1 MRDFDFLQPAS
12 VHEASRMLAD
22 LGEDCRVMAGGTAL
36 MLVMRQR
43 MLNPSHV
50 IAVDQIAAMQ
60 GIDWD
65 DGEGLRI
72 GALSRHAAALGYATA
87 HALFTTTTAV
97 DRDFLGVEEAARVEV
112 LRALPA
118 DVAAGS
124 DAAGSSSPAPPAAP
138 GSAAFFR
145 AHAVLSPYGFSPCV

>member
-12 VHEASRMLAD
+12 VQEASRMLAD

-65 DGEGLRI
+65 DR
-72 GALSRHAAALGYATA
+72 
-87 HALFTTTTAV
+87 
-97 DRDFLGVEEAARVEV
+97 EACASARC
-112 LRALPA
+112 R
-118 DVAAGS
+118 GTRTW
-124 DAAGSSSPAPPAAP
+124 PAAM
-138 GSAAFFR
+138 
-145 AHAVLSPYGFSPCV
+145 